1 MGYLFNIRNMNK
13 YILIIYRDGIIK
25 HLGVTDLSELK
36 LDQNKCVQNKNN
48 NDKNLSSKHTILSNS
63 YFLMNAVVHKAKL
76 ICKMVKTMCT
86 IFVYLSKMLSY
97 ELLFSNL
104 IKLFHKIRAN

>member
-25 HLGVTDLSELK
+25 YLGVTDLSELK

-48 NDKNLSSKHTILSNS
+48 NNDKTLVQNIPSLAT
-63 YFLMNAVVHKAKL
+63 V
-76 ICKMVKTMCT
+76 
-86 IFVYLSKMLSY
+86 IFS
-97 ELLFSNL
+97 
-104 IKLFHKIRAN
+104 

>member
-25 HLGVTDLSELK
+25 HFGVTDLLELK

-48 NDKNLSSKHTILSNS
+48 NDKTLVQNIPSLAS